1 MKDYNNVILSNPLFL
16 KYCVVI
22 IVDLFKSN
30 PDFKQK
36 VIDSFP
42 DLPKQSLNFNKNT
55 SWNDSHILMFYINR
69 NLKKFKNFLLN
80 EYYRN
85 NTLFSLKDF
94 DFKYGDSIDY
104 DKEVFLKHQINIQ
117 PILKKY
123 SQEDFLNNEFNWNN

>member
-1 MKDYNNVILSNPLFL
+1 MKDYHNVILSNPLFL

-22 IVDLFKSN
+22 IVDLFKLN

-36 VIDSFP
+36 VIESFP

-55 SWNDSHILMFYINR
+55 SWNDSHILIFYINR

-85 NTLFSLKDF
+85 RSAVGLIMLSGTQVPIRNVLETTRVPGLILSIFGLSFKLRFS
-94 DFKYGDSIDY
+94 
-104 DKEVFLKHQINIQ
+104 
-117 PILKKY
+117 PR
-123 SQEDFLNNEFNWNN
+123 